1 MDTNGTALHLLE
13 RLYDGVLSQDQW
25 RQSLRDI
32 SLSLGAA
39 SAGQVALHTPTDSLE
54 PDELIGMPP
63 AMVAHFNEMQDLDP
77 GRAALPLLAAGRIY
91 LDYEFHGQARLQ
103 RDPFYQEF
111 LKPNGLG
118 TYALLPLGQ
127 DEERI
132 YTFSVQREH
141 GRPQLS
147 DDETR
152 LMHAVLPHL
161 RTTLHLQLRFRQQQA
176 ESLLLRHMLDRLGF
190 PLLVCSARGHIVQS
204 NHLGGI
210 WLQQP
215 DCPLGLRASSLPQP
229 IRRLLDRAC
238 GHGAEAPSAGSLAL
252 PDGGRLIVLPC
263 PLTQDL
269 RGGDALALV
278 AAQGPQWRPTP
289 RGTLLRTLFRLTPA
303 EIRLAHHLARNDDP
317 LPTVAET
324 LGVSLNTLRTQLRSI
339 FDKTQTRRQADLV
352 RLMGHLGLLTPGD

>member
-54 PDELIGMPP
+54 LDELIGMPP

-152 LMHAVLPHL
+152 LMPAV
-161 RTTLHLQLRFRQQQA
+161 
-176 ESLLLRHMLDRLGF
+176 
-190 PLLVCSARGHIVQS
+190 
-204 NHLGGI
+204 
-210 WLQQP
+210 
-215 DCPLGLRASSLPQP
+215 
-229 IRRLLDRAC
+229 
-238 GHGAEAPSAGSLAL
+238 
-252 PDGGRLIVLPC
+252 
-263 PLTQDL
+263 
-269 RGGDALALV
+269 
-278 AAQGPQWRPTP
+278 
-289 RGTLLRTLFRLTPA
+289 
-303 EIRLAHHLARNDDP
+303 RN
-317 LPTVAET
+317 
-324 LGVSLNTLRTQLRSI
+324 
-339 FDKTQTRRQADLV
+339 
-352 RLMGHLGLLTPGD
+352 